1 MPTLNLLTPRER
13 NAASDSWVTVP
24 GLVSIVISAPEAMRK
39 VARRQ
44 VRTASIC
51 CGARSDGVPPPKK
64 IVSYDAEPNCSLRRR
79 ISRLSAARKSST
91 DSVFAT
97 E

>member
-1 MPTLNLLTPRER
+1 MPTLRRLTPRER
-13 NAASDSWVTVP
+13 NAASDSLVTVP
-24 GLVSIVISAPEAMRK
+24 GLVSMVISAPEAMRK

-44 VRTASIC
+44 VRMASIWL
-51 CGARSDGVPPPKK
+51 GVRSDGVPPPKK
-64 IVSYDAEPNCSLRRR
+64 IVSYDAAPNCSLRRR

-91 DSVFAT
+91 DSVFVT